1 MEIHSFLAT
10 EYGIAEAILL
20 GYFYHWITIAEKN
33 ESNFHDG
40 RYWTYDSE
48 RTLVDKM
55 PYIPKTTMHRLI
67 KKLVNSGLLLTG
79 NYNKFSYDK
88 TKWFSLSDKAVM
100 LFVDQEGC
108 PKMDHP
114 LVQNGPTIPTYN
126 EESKNELPQ
135 NGPPPVQ
142 NGPTIPIQ
150 STYSKRER
158 EKRKPAA
165 ENFPGSKYPA
175 EIYDKARSEY
185 ERFIGPIPN
194 AGTKEGILSCVDDYG
209 LDDFINVVK
218 LAARNNAYSFAYIE
232 TVLRNQSKRKD
243 GDKNGKKRVN
253 SSEHVHR
260 SIDETKGNDRKS
272 KRQTSQKLGQYV

>member
-1 MEIHSFLAT
+1 MEIHSFQVDIAT
-10 EYGIAEAILL
+10 KYGIAEAILL
-20 GYFYHWITIAEKN
+20 GYFYHWIKVHEKN
-33 ESNFHDG
+33 ETNFYDE

-67 KKLVNSGLLLTG
+67 KKLVDSGLLLTG

-88 TKWFSLSDKAVM
+88 TKWFSLSDKAMM
-100 LFVDQEGC
+100 LFVGQEGC
-108 PKMDHP
+108 PKMDHH

-150 STYSKRER
+150 STYSLNRER
-158 EKRKPAA
+158 DKGKPAA
-165 ENFPGSKYPA
+165 ENFPGSKYSD
-175 EIYDKARSEY
+175 EVYDKARSAY

-194 AGTKEGILSCVDDYG
+194 SGIKEGILSCVDDYG

-232 TVLRNQSKRKD
+232 TVLRNQTKRKE
-243 GDKNGKKRVN
+243 GEKNEKNKK
-253 SSEHVHR
+253 S
-260 SIDETKGNDRKS
+260 DTTKAGRPKV
-272 KRQTSQKLGQYV
+272 SQYI